1 MCGYRPRTHPSSGT
15 GRAGNWL
22 TQACLVFVSHLAVST
37 SSGDSSE
44 EKDGAI
50 SEESDIEEKTEVVKV
65 SLCKLFGI
73 DVSGR
78 TLQS

>member
-1 MCGYRPRTHPSSGT
+1 M
-15 GRAGNWL
+15 
-22 TQACLVFVSHLAVST
+22 FVSHLAVST

-65 SLCKLFGI
+65 SL
-73 DVSGR
+73 
-78 TLQS
+78 